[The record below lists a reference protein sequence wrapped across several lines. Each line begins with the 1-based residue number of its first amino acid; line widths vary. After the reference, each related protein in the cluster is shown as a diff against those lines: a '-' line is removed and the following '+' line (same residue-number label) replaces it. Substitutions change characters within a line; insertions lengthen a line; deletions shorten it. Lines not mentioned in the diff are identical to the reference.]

1 VRNGFTIAAVVA
13 VSLWASAAGA
23 NRAVSLAPAAA
34 GAVNL
39 ENKRRVPL
47 LDFRIV
53 LPAGDRTPEIVVAKL
68 EKPLGPGA
76 SASLTVTGVK
86 GCRFQARWTFADFAD
101 AGDVDLC
108 GGGRIILVD

>member
-1 VRNGFTIAAVVA
+1 MRRVLFIAGVISVT
-13 VSLWASAAGA
+13 LWATAAGA
-23 NRAVSLAPAAA
+23 NRSTSLAPARAA
-34 GAVNL
+34 AVNL

-47 LDFRIV
+47 LDFRII
-53 LPAGDRTPEIVVAKL
+53 LPGGDRTPEIVVAKL
-68 EKPLGPGA
+68 DRPLDPGA
-76 SASLTVTGVK
+76 TASLPVSGVE

>member
-1 VRNGFTIAAVVA
+1 LRKGLTIAVVIA

-23 NRAVSLAPAAA
+23 NRAASLAPATA

-39 ENKRRVPL
+39 ENKRGVPL

-53 LPAGDRTPEIVVAKL
+53 LPAGDRMPEIVVAKL
-68 EKPLGPGA
+68 DKPLGPGA
-76 SASLTVTGVK
+76 SASLAVTGVK